1 MGESSFT
8 ILEIHL
14 GDGDIEVGPFELF
27 GAADDSTAIAA
38 AESSANTD
46 ADTGTDE
53 TDDGSA
59 GGVSAKSIVGLLLA
73 LAALVAV
80 AVGVVKLRGDDEEI
94 PPGIA
99 GDN

>member
-8 ILEIHL
+8 ILELHL
-14 GDGDIEVGPFELF
+14 GDGDIEIGPFELF
-27 GAADDSTAIAA
+27 GAADESADVEIESSENAA
-38 AESSANTD
+38 A
-46 ADTGTDE
+46 DE
-53 TDDGSA
+53 TDDD

-73 LAALVAV
+73 LALLVVV
-80 AVGVVKLRGDDEEI
+80 AVGVAKLRGDDEEV